1 MDAKTKWEK
10 HPLPVLSSASDSE
23 SLKAV
28 REWRKS
34 AAQATAA
41 ATKGQWVMEF
51 IKSLKCTKNSL
62 TAITLLPTTVLLQRE
77 STYSQNLK
85 AQ

>member
-1 MDAKTKWEK
+1 MATKTTWE
-10 HPLPVLSSASDSE
+10 HPLPVWSSPSGSE
-23 SLKAV
+23 LPKTV

-51 IKSLKCTKNSL
+51 IKSLKRPKHSL
-62 TAITLLPTTVLLQRE
+62 TVITLTANDS
-77 STYSQNLK
+77 STSK
-85 AQ
+85 